1 MNRFLS
7 PHQLLPRFHSWVHTH
22 RTRTYAFVGLGLIVS
37 ASLIAGVAWYRT
49 PVKVTA
55 PPIVVTAPKKKPTPP
70 PVYYSPLT
78 GVKVADEAATKQA
91 VTAIMIENSPSA
103 RPQSGVKDAGVVY
116 EAIAEGGITRF
127 LTLHQEDKPQL
138 VGPVR
143 SVRMYYVDW
152 LAPYQAS
159 VAHVGGSA
167 AALAE
172 VRNGNYRDIDQFF
185 NGAYYWRATDRYAPH
200 NVYTSFEKLDAL
212 NAAKGYKESKFSSF
226 PRIDGKPASTFT
238 ATSIALNFSSAL
250 YNTHYDYDSSTNT
263 YLRSVGG
270 APSEDREK
278 GRITP
283 SVVVAIKVN
292 MTNVLED
299 GYRENIQTTGA
310 GQAYIFQNGTVT
322 ECTWRK
328 NDRQSPLELIDAAGK
343 PIPLVRGQTWIGA
356 IPNGSGSVSWT

>member
-1 MNRFLS
+1 MKRFFH
-7 PHQLLPRFHSWVHTH
+7 PYRIFPRFHEWAH
-22 RTRTYAFVGLGLIVS
+22 RHPVRTYALVGLGLIV
-37 ASLIAGVAWYRT
+37 AAALIATVAWYRT
-49 PVKVTA
+49 PVKVVST
-55 PPIVVTAPKKKPTPP
+55 PISTPKKAPKPA

-91 VTAIMIENSPSA
+91 VTAIMIENSPDA
-103 RPQSGVKDAGVVY
+103 RPQSGIKAAGVVY

-138 VGPVR
+138 IGPVR

-185 NGAYYWRATDRYAPH
+185 NAGSYWRASDRYAPH

-212 NAAKGYKESKFSSF
+212 NASKGYTESSFTSF
-226 PRIDGKPASTFT
+226 PRIDGAPSATPT
-238 ATSIALNFSSAL
+238 ATSIAMNFSSAS
-250 YNTHYDYDSSTNT
+250 YNTHYDYDKASNT

-270 APSEDREK
+270 APSEDREQ
-278 GRITP
+278 GRIAP
-283 SVVVAIKVN
+283 SVVVALKVN
-292 MTNVLED
+292 MTRVLED
-299 GYRENIQTTGA
+299 GYRESIQTTGT
-310 GQAYIFQNGTVT
+310 GTAYIFQNGTAT

-328 NDRQSPLELIDAAGK
+328 NDRTSALELIDAAGK
-343 PIPLVRGQTWIGA
+343 PISLVRGQTWIGA